1 MGDAIIFG
9 VTHASE
15 ALSDIYPDTNLK
27 RKSTPSGGVGEFR
40 VMVMVRIMVM
50 VMVRVRVQEGIRKRC
65 LLNDSSGGSTVLY

>member
-50 VMVRVRVQEGIRKRC
+50 VRVRVQEGIRKRC
-65 LLNDSSGGSTVLY
+65 LLNDSSG

>member
-40 VMVMVRIMVM
+40 VMVIVRIMVM
-50 VMVRVRVQEGIRKRC
+50 VMVRVRV
-65 LLNDSSGGSTVLY
+65 